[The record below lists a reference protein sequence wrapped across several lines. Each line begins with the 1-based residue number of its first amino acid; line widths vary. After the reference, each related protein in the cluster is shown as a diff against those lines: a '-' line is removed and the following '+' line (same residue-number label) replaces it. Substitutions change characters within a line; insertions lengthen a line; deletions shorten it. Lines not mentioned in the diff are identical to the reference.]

1 MADLK
6 NTNYSFISKVSMLRY
21 IKIENNEIIDYSIE
35 QLLIDHPNAVIYY
48 RTKMPNEKLLAIY
61 NVFPLI
67 TEPQP
72 QHEEDETVEEGSPM
86 FKNMEWHQ
94 TWNVRKL
101 TQEEVQEVIDTVVL
115 ESVDEEEVSLFASTE
130 LQQSRLDICKA
141 CDSFTEFKTC
151 SESKTIISLKTKL
164 ESEACPLDKW

>member
-1 MADLK
+1 M
-6 NTNYSFISKVSMLRY
+6 NY
-21 IKIENNEIIDYSIE
+21 IKLTNGIPEKYTIE
-35 QLLIDHPNAVIYY
+35 QLLEEFPNAIIYKK
-48 RTKMPNEKLLAIY
+48 TKMPNENLLKQY

-130 LQQSRLDICKA
+130 LQQSRLDISKA